1 MDFSVNFMQS
11 ATLVLKEATKLK
23 KYKAMPLGLA
33 IATGVLML
41 PVLLVSISFAVL
53 LYVLGYLFSVICL
66 PTKKLHELLH
76 NEGQGVKHA
85 TQFVIYFLSWSIVF
99 TAYAVLSFFLIVLTI
114 LYSIFSIL
122 TYVWSLGGFKFH
134 VFAGEEDVA
143 VEVSGKY
150 NVVIPIVYIAV
161 MGVLLI
167 LLPLVKTLPQ
177 IGEYAEYTKVTFK
190 LFMDL
195 FKVQIKA
202 AGVWRFL
209 FSLAYSA
216 FAFGPNPKTIV
227 EE

>member
-41 PVLLVSISFAVL
+41 PVLLVSASFAVV

-76 NEGQGVKHA
+76 NEGQSVKHA
-85 TQFVIYFLSWSIVF
+85 TQFVVYFLSWSIVF

-134 VFAGEEDVA
+134 VFAGEEDVS

-150 NVVIPIVYIAV
+150 NVVIPIVYIAA
-161 MGVLLI
+161 MGALLI

-177 IGEYAEYTKVTFK
+177 IAEYAEYTKVTFK
-190 LFMDL
+190 LFLDL
-195 FKVQIKA
+195 FKAQIKA
-202 AGVWRFL
+202 AQSWRFL
-209 FSLAYSA
+209 FSLVYSA